1 MQLLHTTVL
10 AQARPTMFCIRLV
23 VMNVHAQDGCNG
35 TCISRDYGTS
45 KAKSDLLMLNLLS
58 LCMYIYIYRSMSLAS
73 PQQLFK
79 KSSITAKWERR
90 EISNFEYLMYLNTL
104 AGELK

>member
-1 MQLLHTTVL
+1 
-10 AQARPTMFCIRLV
+10 
-23 VMNVHAQDGCNG
+23 MNVHAQDGCNG
-35 TCISRDYGTS
+35 TCITSTS
-45 KAKSDLLMLNLLS
+45 KAKSDLQRKKIVLIVISVMLNLLS
-58 LCMYIYIYRSMSLAS
+58 LCMYRSMSLAS